1 MFTCFYPVGAGERAY
16 PWHTWMTGVVPG
28 GTSLKRQ
35 VFVNGRISW
44 NNAGRRCKTQVRID
58 IVHHWTGRIWRD
70 IFDLFML
77 ASVSENLDILFDA
90 FGAEV
95 AQKHVFGLD
104 EPPWIWN
111 IIFKLHIIF
120 TCVYM
125 LYIIHTH
132 THTHTLYIYIYIYY
146 IYIEVAIFELQN
158 SG

>member
-1 MFTCFYPVGAGERAY
+1 
-16 PWHTWMTGVVPG
+16 
-28 GTSLKRQ
+28 
-35 VFVNGRISW
+35 
-44 NNAGRRCKTQVRID
+44 
-58 IVHHWTGRIWRD
+58 
-70 IFDLFML
+70 
-77 ASVSENLDILFDA
+77 LFDA

-125 LYIIHTH
+125 LYIILTH
-132 THTHTLYIYIYIYY
+132 THTHIIYIYY